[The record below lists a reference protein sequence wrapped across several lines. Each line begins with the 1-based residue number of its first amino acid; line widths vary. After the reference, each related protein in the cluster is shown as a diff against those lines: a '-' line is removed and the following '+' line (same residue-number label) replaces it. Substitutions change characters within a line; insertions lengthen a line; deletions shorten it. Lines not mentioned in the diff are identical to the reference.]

1 MNNSCCS
8 DDIGSEHIIW
18 QGRPAP
24 RCYTFRH
31 WRRALCWG
39 VVLFLALLWQMWMWR
54 VCAPDGQW
62 MLVFVPAPF
71 VLVASGLSFGRLL
84 RARLEWEHIFYHLS
98 DTALILQRG
107 RVVQFQRY
115 PYTHLRDVHL
125 QLHDE
130 KSASGLGWV
139 HVQSGTERVTL
150 ECLEDAPKIYMI
162 LARQLHRH
170 RGMHR
175 GAQREEKSRTL
186 L

>member
-1 MNNSCCS
+1 
-8 DDIGSEHIIW
+8 
-18 QGRPAP
+18 
-24 RCYTFRH
+24 
-31 WRRALCWG
+31 

-139 HVQSGTERVTL
+139 HVQSGIERVTL